1 MKRWLP
7 AGRPSPAMV
16 VAFIALCVGV
26 TGGAFAAATID
37 SSDIVNGSITKK
49 DLHKN
54 SVNTKKVKN
63 KTLKAV
69 DFAPGQLAQGVQ
81 GIPGLKGEKGE
92 KGDTKG
98 DDGDTGA
105 ARSQR
110 PLLRVEDGRFLPPPR
125 HSLRGCSS
133 RELPRGSQGIA
144 DSPSEGTSSGANV
157 RHLRARPNQN
167 RHRASTAQSSTAG
180 EGTPITPSL
189 GSDLP
194 QRTTTSFAELRRVA
208 GSATGGRQL
217 RAAGRNDSPA
227 VV

>member
-92 KGDTKG
+92 KGEQGDKG
-98 DDGDTGA
+98 DDGETGP
-105 ARSQR
+105 RGPSD
-110 PLLRVEDGRFLPPPR
+110 LYSESNTTFLPPPR
-125 HSLRGCSS
+125 TISVDVPAGNYLVAGK
-133 RELPRGSQGIA
+133 GIA
-144 DSPSEGTSSGANV
+144 E
-157 RHLRARPNQN
+157 
-167 RHRASTAQSSTAG
+167 ST
-180 EGTPITPSL
+180 
-189 GSDLP
+189 
-194 QRTTTSFAELRRVA
+194 
-208 GSATGGRQL
+208 
-217 RAAGRNDSPA
+217 
-227 VV
+227 